1 MTRIDDSKVDEY
13 IDMARV
19 ELDLEERV
27 KMYNEFH
34 EYIMDEAPMV
44 PLFVKQNVVGAN
56 AQLKNVELSPQG
68 LWNIEKIS
76 Y

>member
-1 MTRIDDSKVDEY
+1 MNILIWHVQNLILEKTCRKYITDSMNTLWK
-13 IDMARV
+13 
-19 ELDLEERV
+19 
-27 KMYNEFH
+27 K
-34 EYIMDEAPMV
+34 APMV